1 MSSLRLATI
10 FGGSNN
16 DSLRNLHRRNGLRG
30 ILFVCIQYVEAR
42 IVATSN
48 VTVTSAWTKVADD
61 TDDPVLI
68 QCPVRAS
75 WEVAAVA
82 TEVAPEVA
90 GHRLIG
96 PNQAVTRDLIGAGFI
111 YCRLLDVSSQDFA
124 VTL

>member
-1 MSSLRLATI
+1 MATT
-10 FGGSNN
+10 S
-16 DSLRNLHRRNGLRG
+16 
-30 ILFVCIQYVEAR
+30 
-42 IVATSN
+42 VAVTTS
-48 VTVTSAWTKVADD
+48 WTKVADD

-68 QCPVRAS
+68 QCPVRAH

-82 TEVAPEVA
+82 TEVTPDVS

-111 YCRLLDVSSQDFA
+111 YCRLLDVSSQNFV